1 MKCGDLIQR
10 RSYMEGLTKKEQ
22 KAIATIIAK
31 EVVRQMK
38 SDNNELSDSKTPN
51 GGFCTDKDIKNAF
64 HGVELNPKAIELLKS
79 LDYQSL
85 IGAVY
90 AYIKLKKAL
99 SGIMNKHTVLD
110 ATTVRRVLLASD
122 TQFNKII
129 NRTEK
134 IKSIGEF
141 IFDEW
146 KLIVLSSKFDDIYN
160 RLLQIA
166 NVFNCT
172 TLPRLSR
179 SFVLEEIV
187 IKSSD
192 TFFSEYLSRLS
203 YVYQKYGD
211 QWRVFEY
218 EITRESFRT
227 LEKRVSYFYENKFA
241 IFSQLSLHELVN
253 LCSSYSD
260 DECIKRSR
268 KVLII
273 IQKNAFTIDWLKNH
287 LGKEINSSIYY
298 ALLTSLYDKLDFLH
312 IEYKRYLEQVE
323 YKKFPNAKEY
333 SRVEREN
340 TIKHWTIQP
349 LEIGRK
355 CTGNCS
361 TCNRSECIEDKSPK

>member
-1 MKCGDLIQR
+1 MKCGDWIQR

-90 AYIKLKKAL
+90 AYIKLTKAL
-99 SGIMNKHTVLD
+99 SGIMNKYTVLD

-160 RLLQIA
+160 RLLQIT

-179 SFVLEEIV
+179 YFVLEEIV

-192 TFFSEYLSRLS
+192 TVFAEYLSRLS

-218 EITRESFRT
+218 EITRENFRT

-241 IFSQLSLHELVN
+241 IFSQLSLRELVN

-268 KVLII
+268 RILTLIE
-273 IQKNAFTIDWLKNH
+273 QKAFTIEWLNDYLDKD
-287 LGKEINSSIYY
+287 KNSSIYN
-298 ALLTSLYDKLDFLH
+298 ALLTSSYNKLDF
-312 IEYKRYLEQVE
+312 ICGEYKRYLAQIEHEQ
-323 YKKFPNAKEY
+323 YLKAKEY
-333 SRVEREN
+333 ARLEREN
-340 TIKHWTIQP
+340 AIKSGTYQP

-361 TCNRSECIEDKSPK
+361 TCNRTDCIEGK